1 MECAIV
7 KVSVQQIGIREITG
21 FEEALV
27 VFLFVRI
34 LTEIDSCD
42 GALFCHGTFYT

>member
-7 KVSVQQIGIREITG
+7 KIRVQQVGIREITG
-21 FEEALV
+21 LEEALV
-27 VFLFVRI
+27 VFLFGRM

>member
-7 KVSVQQIGIREITG
+7 KICVQQVGIREITG
-21 FEEALV
+21 LEEALV
-27 VFLFVRI
+27 VFLFDRM